1 MAVIFYLI
9 GILGTVAAIALMLNS
24 PVLVAGPTFGTIAL
38 YVLIIAA
45 GCLLDALHR
54 NGRHLR
60 EVSSY
65 DTKHLR
71 EREKEQAKKQAEV
84 EQRLRAL

>member
-60 EVSSY
+60 ELS
-65 DTKHLR
+65 DHTKHLR